1 MTKDPELLTEYA
13 RAALRR
19 SITKQYQDEDG
30 KLPVIA
36 LDHRLEETLAAAV
49 QRTERGSFL
58 SLDPNVAQKMLQVLG
73 RAAEDVSLQNLTPLL
88 LTNPAI
94 RLPLRKLLEKVLPS
108 LVVMSHNEAEGPI
121 RTLQVVTLE
130 S

>member
-1 MTKDPELLTEYA
+1 
-13 RAALRR
+13 
-19 SITKQYQDEDG
+19 
-30 KLPVIA
+30 VIA

-73 RAAEDVSLQNLTPLL
+73 RAAEDVSLQNHTPLV